1 VGARLILFAA
11 AGVLSLAASAAVAA
25 EPPTWVEAPTYAD
38 AAAVYPAKARA
49 EHVAGS
55 AVMSCTVT
63 LNGRLSDCAAIAA
76 QPQGMGFDDAAH
88 RLTPKLKAQLGGGVR
103 SGSEVRFTIGFTPEM
118 AEAKPALESN
128 ITWMALP
135 AMSDFQASFPKT
147 ENGVNHVRVVMDCSV
162 GTGGSLSGCAVE
174 SEEPAGQGY
183 GAGALALAPKIRV
196 GLLTADGVPTV
207 GARVRVPIRYELTP
221 QAQADASAKPKS

>member
-1 VGARLILFAA
+1 MSRLIVFAA
-11 AGVLSLAASAAVAA
+11 AGALSLAASAAIAA
-25 EPPTWVEAPTYAD
+25 GTPTWVEAPTYAD
-38 AAAVYPAKARA
+38 AAAVYPAKAKA

-76 QPQGMGFDDAAH
+76 TPPGMGFDDAAH
-88 RLTPKLKAQLGGGVR
+88 RLTPKLRTELGDGVR
-103 SGSEVRFTIGFTPEM
+103 SGSEIRFTIGFTPEM
-118 AEAKPALESN
+118 ADAKPALEN
-128 ITWMALP
+128 DITWTALP
-135 AMSDFQASFPKT
+135 AISDFQASFPKS

-162 GTGGSLSGCAVE
+162 GAGGALSGCAVE

-196 GLLTADGVPTV
+196 GLMTADGVPTV

-221 QAQADASAKPKS
+221 QAQADASSKPKS

>member
-1 VGARLILFAA
+1 MGARLIAIAA
-11 AGVLSLAASAAVAA
+11 AGAMSLAASAALAA
-25 EPPTWVEAPTYAD
+25 AAPTWAEAPTYAD
-38 AAAVYPAKARA
+38 AQAVYPARAKA
-49 EHVAGS
+49 ELVAGS

-63 LNGRLSDCAAIAA
+63 MNGHLSDCAAIAS
-76 QPQGMGFDDAAH
+76 QPEGMGFDDAAH
-88 RLTPKLKAQLGGGVR
+88 RLTPKFRAELGGGVR
-103 SGSEVRFTIGFTPEM
+103 SGSEVRFTVGFAPQM
-118 AEAKPALESN
+118 AGGGPALERN
-128 ITWMALP
+128 ITWAALP
-135 AMSDFQASFPKT
+135 AISDFQASFPKS

-162 GTGGSLSGCAVE
+162 GAGGSLAGCGVE

-207 GARVRVPIRYELTP
+207 GARVQVPIRYELTP

>member
-1 VGARLILFAA
+1 VGARLFVITAAGALSLASAAAA
-11 AGVLSLAASAAVAA
+11 AGPV
-25 EPPTWVEAPTYAD
+25 WREAPTYAD

-49 EHVAGS
+49 EHVGGS

-63 LNGRLSDCAAIAA
+63 LNGHLSDCASIAA
-76 QPQGMGFDDAAH
+76 SPPGMGFDDAAH
-88 RLTPKLKAQLGGGVR
+88 RLMPKLRAEMGGGVR
-103 SGSEVRFTIGFTPEM
+103 SGSEVRFTIAFTPEM
-118 AEAKPALESN
+118 ADAKPALEN
-128 ITWMALP
+128 DITWAALP
-135 AMSDFQASFPKT
+135 AISDFQASFPKS

-162 GTGGSLSGCAVE
+162 GSGGTLSGCGVE

>member
-1 VGARLILFAA
+1 VAARLIAIPA
-11 AGVLSLAASAAVAA
+11 AGALSLAASAAFAA
-25 EPPTWVEAPTYAD
+25 VTPTWAEAPTYAD
-38 AAAVYPAKARA
+38 AAAVYPAKAKA

-76 QPQGMGFDDAAH
+76 QPEGMGFDDAAH
-88 RLTPKLKAQLGGGVR
+88 RLTPKFRAELGSGVR

-118 AEAKPALESN
+118 AGAGPPLEKN
-128 ITWMALP
+128 ITWAALP
-135 AMSDFQASFPKT
+135 AISDFQASFPKSA
-147 ENGVNHVRVVMDCSV
+147 NGVNHVRVVMDCSV
-162 GTGGSLSGCAVE
+162 GAGGLLSGCGVE
-174 SEEPAGQGY
+174 SEEPTGQGY
-183 GAGALALAPKIRV
+183 GAGALALTPKIRV

-207 GARVRVPIRYELTP
+207 GARVQVPIRYELTP